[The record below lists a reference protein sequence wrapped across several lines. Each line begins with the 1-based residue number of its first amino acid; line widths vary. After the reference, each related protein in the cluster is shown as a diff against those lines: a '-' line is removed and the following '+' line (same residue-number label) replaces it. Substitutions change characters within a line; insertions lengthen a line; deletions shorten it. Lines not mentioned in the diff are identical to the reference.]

1 MDFIEETTGMDGSR
15 LAVLEASLIR
25 LGCDEMRRR
34 GLDPFQYCLL
44 HYLRDVGSHYYWSDL
59 VQSTWTFGESFLQ
72 GDESTN
78 LQILRNL
85 GVVQGVSYLLQH
97 FCSELLFLIDQISV
111 EAVRPKSL
119 VKV

>member
-44 HYLRDVGSHYYWSDL
+44 HDL
-59 VQSTWTFGESFLQ
+59 
-72 GDESTN
+72 
-78 LQILRNL
+78 
-85 GVVQGVSYLLQH
+85 
-97 FCSELLFLIDQISV
+97 
-111 EAVRPKSL
+111 
-119 VKV
+119 

>member
-1 MDFIEETTGMDGSR
+1 MDGSR

-44 HYLRDVGSHYYWSDL
+44 HDLRDVGPHYYRPDL
-59 VQSTWTFGESFLQ
+59 VQSTWTFSESFLQ
-72 GDESTN
+72 GDKSTN

-85 GVVQGVSYLLQH
+85 GVV
-97 FCSELLFLIDQISV
+97 
-111 EAVRPKSL
+111 
-119 VKV
+119 